1 MPPACNN
8 INSVIRNSR
17 VRCLEV
23 GEEKE
28 PKENKERV
36 L

>member
-1 MPPACNN
+1 MPPAYNN
-8 INSVIRNSR
+8 INSVVRNSG

-28 PKENKERV
+28 PKENKERI